1 MLRNTTP
8 FFHNNRLRSSVMC
21 WLKSIHI
28 LNCSIFLYVV
38 FHNHWSWRQIKS
50 YRTVMPKFPTT
61 LAIDSNKGGLIS
73 LPALYIFI
81 NIHVLSYVYVNFFH
95 NALQR
100 LRECMAAKLLLSN
113 RHHDLL
119 AYVTWLTVCLFV
131 CLECIIFKLSFPNP
145 YYL

>member
-1 MLRNTTP
+1 MLRNTTQ

-28 LNCSIFLYVV
+28 LNCSIFLYAV
-38 FHNHWSWRQIKS
+38 FNTHWSWRQIKS
-50 YRTVMPKFPTT
+50 YRTVMSKFPTT
-61 LAIDSNKGGLIS
+61 NFAIDSNKGRLIS
-73 LPALYIFI
+73 LSALYIFI

-119 AYVTWLTVCLFV
+119 AYVTCLSV